1 MGYICDRCGKKIPAD
16 GRYYVRIWRK
26 DTIPLKSHL
35 NCTPEEWDGMELCEG
50 CKARLVRL
58 AFARPAVPNQEF
70 EAAVKEMVNAGG
82 AGPGTKRTNL
92 DRIWEMP
99 VEELVKVLSKSHSC
113 ENYCALGG
121 SICDGNCTKWVTEW
135 LNQEVKE

>member
-1 MGYICDRCGKKIPAD
+1 M
-16 GRYYVRIWRK
+16 
-26 DTIPLKSHL
+26 
-35 NCTPEEWDGMELCEG
+35 CED